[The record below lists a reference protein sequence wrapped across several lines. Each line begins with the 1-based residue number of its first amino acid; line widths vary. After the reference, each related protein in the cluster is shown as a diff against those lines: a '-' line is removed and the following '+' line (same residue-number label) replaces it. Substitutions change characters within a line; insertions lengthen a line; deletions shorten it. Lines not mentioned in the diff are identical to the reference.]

1 MYPVC
6 IGGARAAQPED
17 CAGPQAFLALRDHFS
32 IFYIAERILAI
43 LEDAYVDDPQA
54 ELGTFRK

>member
-43 LEDAYVDDPQA
+43 VEDAYIDDPQV
-54 ELGTFRK
+54 ELETLQ